1 MPNITQLNNNK
12 NFDIV
17 KTYCILDDSIKELG
31 IESIGSNKT
40 GRRPVLSLSDI
51 ATISLIK
58 SRYGIKCWKQ
68 LYLLLQDMFSHHFQL
83 PAYQN
88 FILSMNKGSYILLLV
103 INQILSYNRTNS
115 HPVKFID
122 STPVPVCSKLHI
134 SSHRVMYDYA
144 TISKSTTGWYYGLK
158 LHSVMDY
165 NNNPLYF
172 AFTLANV
179 DDRVP
184 LESIFRLFPASS
196 TPSIFVADKGYQ
208 SKEKEELA
216 KRYNHILLTGKRV
229 SKHIRTLASQLDIHL
244 LHQRARIEAIFS
256 LLKERLNL
264 VNTLPRSVLGY
275 LSHYIHTIFGYL
287 IGKCVS

>member
-1 MPNITQLNNNK
+1 
-12 NFDIV
+12 
-17 KTYCILDDSIKELG
+17 
-31 IESIGSNKT
+31 
-40 GRRPVLSLSDI
+40 
-51 ATISLIK
+51 
-58 SRYGIKCWKQ
+58 
-68 LYLLLQDMFSHHFQL
+68 MFSNHFNL

-88 FILSMNKGSYILLLV
+88 FVLSMNKGSYVLLLV
-103 INQILSYNRTNS
+103 INSILSYNRTYS

-134 SSHRVMYDYA
+134 GSHKVMSDYA

-172 AFTLANV
+172 TFTLANI

-184 LESIFRLFPASS
+184 LESIFKLFSP
-196 TPSIFVADKGYQ
+196 TPTNFSLSSIFVADKGYQ

-216 KRYNHILLTGKRV
+216 KEYNHILLTGKRK
-229 SKHIRTLASQLDIHL
+229 SKKLRILASQLDIHL